1 MMHVKAT
8 LVIENIQNLITIQGE
23 NKPRAGNEQKEIGL
37 IENGIVAINND
48 EIIYVGQ
55 GSLPKEIETDQ
66 ETIFI
71 DGSGK
76 TVTPGLIES
85 HTHLV
90 HGGSREHELSMKL
103 EGRDYLEILA
113 AGGGI
118 HSTARATE
126 KASFDE
132 LYKKAEKSLNTML
145 SFGVT
150 TVEAKSGYGIGSFDT
165 ELKQIEVANKLNEN
179 HPVDILS
186 TFMGAHAVPDDYK
199 DDSDAFVR
207 KLTDE
212 MIPYIAEKK
221 LAKFCDVFCEEG
233 VFSVEQSR
241 VILNA
246 AKENGLIPKVH
257 ADEIVSLG
265 GAELAA
271 EVGCISAEHLIGA
284 SEQGIKDMAEKGVIA
299 VLLPGTSFN
308 LQKGTKANARRM
320 IEESVPVAIS
330 TDYNPGSCPSE
341 NMQLMMTLAS
351 LTLKMLPEEVI
362 VAVTINAASA
372 LGIEDE
378 VGSLEVGKKADIAIF
393 DAPNL
398 DYMIYHFGINHT
410 DKVIKNGKVVY
421 KK

>member
-1 MMHVKAT
+1 MKAT
-8 LVIENIQNLITIQGE
+8 LVIENIQNLITMQGE
-23 NKPRAGNEQKEIGL
+23 NKARSGKAQKEIGL
-37 IENGIVAINND
+37 IENGVIAVAKD
-48 EIIYVGQ
+48 KIIYIGQ
-55 GSLPKEIETDQ
+55 GGLPKDIEVDDNTVILNG
-66 ETIFI
+66 E
-71 DGSGK
+71 GK

-103 EGRDYLEILA
+103 EGKGYLEILA

-126 KASFDE
+126 SATFEE

-165 ELKQIEVANKLNEN
+165 ELKQLAVANKLNED
-179 HPVDILS
+179 HVVDIIS
-186 TFMGAHAVPDDYK
+186 TFMGAHAVPDKYK
-199 DDSDAFVR
+199 DNSDEFVDILI
-207 KLTDE
+207 KE
-212 MIPYIAEKK
+212 MIPEIADKK

-233 VFSVEQSR
+233 VFSVDQSR
-241 VILNA
+241 KILIA
-246 AKENGLIPKVH
+246 AKENGLIPKIH

-271 EVGCISAEHLIGA
+271 ELGCISAEHLIGA
-284 SEQGIKDMAEKGVIA
+284 SEQGIKDLGQKGVIA

-308 LQKGTKANARRM
+308 LQKGTAANARM
-320 IEESVPVAIS
+320 MVEENVPIAIS

-341 NMQLMMTLAS
+341 NLQLMMTLAA
-351 LTLKMLPEEVI
+351 LTLKMKPEEII
-362 VAVTINAASA
+362 VGVTINAAAA
-372 LGIEDE
+372 LGVEDE
-378 VGSLEVGKKADIAIF
+378 VGSLEVGKKADITMF

-398 DYMIYHFGINHT
+398 DYLIYHFGINHT
-410 DKVIKNGKVVY
+410 DLVIKNGNVVY